1 MKRIFLPLVILLAP
15 FAAPA
20 LRAQDAAVEERL
32 NKLTA
37 QIQDSQDLNA
47 KLQKQIDNLARE
59 VQELREQQNHPA
71 GNYAA
76 QDDLKRLA
84 EKVQEID
91 QKREADKQ
99 LILNKIAELGKI
111 ISAPARPSKNSTGT
125 PPKENLSTPDKA
137 GASDQNRIEYVI
149 QENDN
154 LGKIVKAYREKNIKV
169 TVDQILKANPGLD
182 EYHMSVGKKIWIPV
196 PQQ

>member
-1 MKRIFLPLVILLAP
+1 MLISLAL
-15 FAAPA
+15 FGTPA

-47 KLQKQIDNLARE
+47 KLQKQIESLAKE
-59 VQELREQQNHPA
+59 VRELRDQQNHPA

-99 LILNKIAELGKI
+99 LIVEKIAELGKT
-111 ISAPARPSKNSTGT
+111 ISAPARPTRNSSVA
-125 PPKENLSTPDKA
+125 PPKDNSSAPDKA
-137 GASDQNRIEYVI
+137 GASDQKGFEYFI
-149 QENDN
+149 QENDT

-169 TVDQILKANPGLD
+169 TVDQIQKANPGL
-182 EYHMSVGKKIWIPV
+182 EPTKMSVGQKIWIPA